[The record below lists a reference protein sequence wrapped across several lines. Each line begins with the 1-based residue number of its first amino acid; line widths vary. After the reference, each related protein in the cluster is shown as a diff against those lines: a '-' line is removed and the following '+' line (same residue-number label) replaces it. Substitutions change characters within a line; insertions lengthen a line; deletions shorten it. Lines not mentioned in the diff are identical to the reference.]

1 MPVPPLPFN
10 TDFFGF
16 ALGLLVFVLVLGA
29 ANLAAYCLLRTAY
42 SRSLFVD
49 ARKIR
54 GVLGMF
60 ASGVGALVAGLN
72 ESAWLLP
79 LFFLALVAFF
89 YAANAGEEAP

>member
-16 ALGLLVFVLVLGA
+16 VLGLLAFVVVLGC
-29 ANLAAYCLLRTAY
+29 ANLAAFYLLRAAY
-42 SRSLFVD
+42 SRSLSVD

-60 ASGVGALVAGLN
+60 AGMLGAVVAGLN
-72 ESAWLLP
+72 ESAWLFP
-79 LFFLALVAFF
+79 SAFMGLVCLF
-89 YAANAGEEAP
+89 YALNAGDDTA